1 MRKIFFLSFLLF
13 VLAVP
18 SAGFCANPKLAV
30 FPFENNGQAKD
41 RGLSSGLPVMFFT
54 NLAKINN
61 IDIID
66 PQTVSEAVFRM
77 PLTGGAPSVEDS
89 LKAAKKLGAAYA
101 VTGDYVIFGGRF
113 RIDVRVYDVK
123 TGAIKF
129 IDKAQSTENT
139 MFDDVDKLSNKIIA
153 ALAGVLPPVP
163 GVMRVMTEPE
173 GARLYVDGEKS
184 GITPLS
190 LKDLKPGMHRIRLR
204 LSGYQEYRQKVEVVK
219 GKTAKIHVKLV
230 RLYGG
235 VRIWW
240 SQLPSSDIAFGSHT
254 ISIGHFQNM
263 YLASKF
269 CRNFPAGDYTVAVRM
284 PYKEESS
291 WDPTPTWKTY
301 SAGVDIT
308 PGEVT
313 DIYINNNLYSPAIQ
327 VGACGSCAPG
337 WDFTTKMSWY
347 EMK

>member
-13 VLAVP
+13 VFALP
-18 SAGFCANPKLAV
+18 SAGFCANPKLV
-30 FPFENNGQAKD
+30 IFPFENNGQAKD

-54 NLAKINN
+54 NLAKMNN
-61 IDIID
+61 IDIMD
-66 PQTVSEAVFRM
+66 PQVVSEAIYRL
-77 PLTGGAPSVEDS
+77 PLTGGAPTVEDS

-123 TGAIKF
+123 TGAIRF
-129 IDKAQSTENT
+129 IDKAQSTEDT
-139 MFDDVDKLSNKIIA
+139 MFDDVDKLSDKIIA

-163 GVMRVMTEPE
+163 GVMRVRTEPE
-173 GARLYVDGEKS
+173 GATLYVDGDKA
-184 GITPLS
+184 GTTPLS
-190 LKDLKPGMHRIRLR
+190 VKDLKAGMHRIRLN
-204 LSGYQEYRQKVEVVK
+204 LSGYQDYKQKVEVEK
-219 GKTAKIHVKLV
+219 GKTAKVNVKLV

-240 SQLPSSDIAFGSHT
+240 SQLPSSDIAFGNRT
-254 ISIGHFQNM
+254 ISIGRFQNI

-291 WDPTPTWKTY
+291 WNPTPTWKTY
-301 SAGVDIT
+301 SADVTIT

-313 DIYINNNLYSPAIQ
+313 DIFINNNLYSPDIQ
-327 VGACGSCAPG
+327 VGACGGCASG
-337 WDFTTKMSWY
+337 WDFTIKMSWY